1 MLSDE
6 SRRVAA
12 EAKKLYAERFRENL
26 EATEHGRFVC
36 IEPQSGDYFVGD
48 TFDDAVNKAID
59 VYPDRLTHTLRVG
72 YSAALHLGVLKQ

>member
-6 SRRVAA
+6 SRQVA
-12 EAKKLYAERFRENL
+12 EKSKKLYAEQLRGKL
-26 EATEHGRFVC
+26 ETSDHGKFVC
-36 IEPQSGDYFVGD
+36 IEPQSGEYFVGD

-72 YSAALHLGVLKQ
+72 HPAALHLGVMIQ

>member
-6 SRRVAA
+6 SKQIAIKS
-12 EAKKLYAERFRENL
+12 KKLYAEQLREKL
-26 EATEHGRFVC
+26 EGSDHGRFVC
-36 IEPQSGDYFVGD
+36 IEPQSGEYFVGD

-72 YSAALHLGVLKQ
+72 HSAALHLGVMIQ